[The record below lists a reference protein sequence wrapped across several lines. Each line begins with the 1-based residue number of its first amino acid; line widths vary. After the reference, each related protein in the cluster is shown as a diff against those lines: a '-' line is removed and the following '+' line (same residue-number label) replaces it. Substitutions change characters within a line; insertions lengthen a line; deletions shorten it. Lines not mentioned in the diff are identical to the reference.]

1 MEMVRPGEG
10 QAGVNSNI
18 PVALGNIF
26 FEGQPGIENM
36 GLLPGLVGQNVGPRR
51 TQVKGRAGSCR
62 FEMFLGFWPVPWLR
76 PGPQ

>member
-36 GLLPGLVGQNVGPRR
+36 GLLPGLVGQNVGPRW
-51 TQVKGRAGSCR
+51 TQVKG
-62 FEMFLGFWPVPWLR
+62 
-76 PGPQ
+76 